1 MGAIIRFTFSSFKT
15 QQMSKKKE
23 KRRTSRRLQYNKKVR
38 SLKVNFLWQVHN
50 LKQKKK
56 VWCKC
61 GGAVQRLFF
70 LKRR

>member
-50 LKQKKK
+50 LKQKKRK
-56 VWCKC
+56 F
-61 GGAVQRLFF
+61 GASVAVLCRGCFS
-70 LKRR
+70 